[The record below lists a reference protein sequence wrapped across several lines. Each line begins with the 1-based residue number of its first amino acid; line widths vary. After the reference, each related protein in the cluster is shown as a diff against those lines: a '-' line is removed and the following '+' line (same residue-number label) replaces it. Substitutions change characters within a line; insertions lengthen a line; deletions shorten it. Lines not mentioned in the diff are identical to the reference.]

1 MFVKDVM
8 THEYKALSKQ
18 SSLREAVQIFQH
30 DKIGLLPVVDANN
43 ILLGAFS
50 RYSLYRAL
58 LNDCSLETLIEP
70 YIIHDTV
77 SIYENENLKDAS
89 LLLTKHNTA
98 HAIVISHDNRV
109 TGIFGHADINRTWQ
123 IEYSAVVNSLNSLL
137 KHMHTGAL
145 AVDHTGKI
153 VVMNPAAESM
163 CGRSSESTVGLAL
176 SELFPEL
183 QDILSSIELQAEESL
198 LRHVTIKDRK
208 FLITCNSLSSEDHYW
223 GGLFLLQ
230 DFTDYETIAGEFD
243 VNKQLDIAL
252 ETTIELAFDGFVIVD
267 KQGHIRRVNQAF
279 CELTKMS
286 KDNIIDTSIH
296 DSFPEIKLE
305 ETLSDG
311 IQKES
316 VEAVMIGKHHCLITR
331 VPIFQGNE
339 VVGAIGRIVF
349 RNLNKWK
356 NVINRLDN
364 LEKEVSYYRA
374 ELSILGGSDF
384 DIDDILSK
392 SEEMRQLKYMARQAA
407 PGFSTVLLLGESGT
421 GKELFARGVHNASR
435 RPGRFVKI
443 NCAAVPIELW
453 ESEFFGYADGAFT
466 GAKRGGKTGKFED
479 ANNGTLFLDEI
490 GDMPLSMQVKL
501 LRVLQE
507 REFERVGGNQTIH
520 VNVRIIAATNK
531 DLEQMV
537 ASGEFREDL
546 YYRLH
551 VIPLHIPP
559 LRKRAEDIPLLA
571 TSVSKKFSHMMG
583 IEPITISPIA
593 LSLLMAHHW
602 PGNVRELENV
612 IERAMNCMN
621 DSVLE
626 SHHLPD
632 YLVNIN
638 SRPHSETKKALTT
651 LTNNSGIVENEQ
663 NASVYYKKKV
673 SEAEKEAI
681 ESALQLAN
689 GNRTAAAKILGI
701 SRSQFYKKLNAFN
714 IR

>member
-1 MFVKDVM
+1 MFVKEAM
-8 THEYKALSKQ
+8 THDFKALSLE
-18 SSLREAVQIFQH
+18 STLREAVRIFQN

-43 ILLGAFS
+43 SLLGAFS

-58 LNDCSLETLIEP
+58 LNDCSLDTLIEP
-70 YIIHDTV
+70 YIIHDAV
-77 SIYENENLKDAS
+77 SIYENEELKDAS
-89 LLLTKHNTA
+89 LLLTEHNTA
-98 HAIVISHDNRV
+98 HAIVISEDNRV
-109 TGIFGHADINRTWQ
+109 SGIFGHADINRSYH

-137 KHMHTGAL
+137 QQMHTGAL

-163 CGRSSESTVGLAL
+163 CGRTSESTVGLAL
-176 SELFPEL
+176 SELFPDL
-183 QDILSSIELQAEESL
+183 QDSLRSIELQAVEPL
-198 LRHVTIKDRK
+198 IRHVTIKDRK
-208 FLITCNSLSSEDHYW
+208 LLITCNSLSNEDHYW

-243 VNKQLDIAL
+243 INKKLELAL
-252 ETTIELAFDGFVIVD
+252 EKTIEMSSDAFVLVD
-267 KQGHIRRVNQAF
+267 KEGHIRRVNQAT
-279 CELTKMS
+279 CELMKMS
-286 KDNIIDTSIH
+286 KDKIMHTSVH
-296 DSFPEIKLE
+296 ESLPEIRLE
-305 ETLSDG
+305 ETLSAG
-311 IQKES
+311 IQRES
-316 VEAVMIGKHHCLITR
+316 FEAVMIGKHHCMVTR

-339 VVGAIGRIVF
+339 VVGAIGRIVY

-356 NVINRLDN
+356 NVMNRLDN

-374 ELSILGGSDF
+374 ELSILGGSEF

-392 SEEMRQLKYMARQAA
+392 SEEMRQLKYLARQAA

-479 ANNGTLFLDEI
+479 ANNGTIFLDEI

-537 ASGEFREDL
+537 ASGDFREDL

-571 TSVSKKFSHMMG
+571 TSVSKKFSHLMG
-583 IEPITISPIA
+583 IEPITISPVAI
-593 LSLLMAHHW
+593 SLLMAHHW

-621 DSVLE
+621 GRVLE

-638 SRPHSETKKALTT
+638 SRPNSETKKALSTF
-651 LTNNSGIVENEQ
+651 TNNSGIPENEQ
-663 NASVYYKKKV
+663 TTSVYYKKKV

-701 SRSQFYKKLNAFN
+701 SRSQFYKKMNMFN
-714 IR
+714 IL